1 MIDGQNLCDQPVKN
15 YLREYDDI
23 RKITTGKRHDYTTDY
38 TYFKMS
44 LLDYIYFKKYYNL
57 IAIDSNEHWALAT
70 FQIDFTLNLIEME
83 VKHYF

>member
-15 YLREYDDI
+15 YLRAYDDI

-38 TYFKMS
+38 T
-44 LLDYIYFKKYYNL
+44 YFKKYYNL